1 MRDLADSYV
10 HFVLESDEVHRTHGL
25 DDDGFEELGSR
36 LIQQRHELGQLLARG
51 KAEAILPA
59 LRSFMFLRNIQ
70 ADLAPDDERRAA
82 YSFLQGIV
90 RALDH
95 QLSRHSG
102 QVLPTSVISTPPI
115 NLKTWQ
121 EVFEC
126 WRDYVENRPKPTT
139 IACNTAWKQ
148 LQKFAEAQGNLSP
161 AHVTPKTMSAL
172 VEKMRA
178 DKLSVKTINERLRKI
193 RSVYVIAMGRDMLQE
208 NPAER
213 TLGIKVPSHMKGREK
228 RKPFSP
234 AELQTIFGS
243 PIYTQQLRSRGQS
256 GEATYWIPVLMLYT
270 GARPEELA
278 GLRVEDV
285 MHKSTVGWYLN
296 VTDLPGPEDTD
307 LFEPPQKG
315 ATGSA
320 EHAGEE
326 RRHLKN
332 VASRRQ
338 IPLASELERL
348 GLLRYVEWVKQQGS
362 SSLFPTLTPDTHGK
376 LSGAHSKFFGRL
388 KRRLGINS
396 PYKTLYSLRHNM
408 KDFLEAA
415 NVPTRYLKRLL
426 GHTTGDGT
434 VTDGYGS
441 GLPLEQLADHFSK
454 VTFPGI
460 PAQPWMPGKG
470 YLSIR

>member
-1 MRDLADSYV
+1 
-10 HFVLESDEVHRTHGL
+10 
-25 DDDGFEELGSR
+25 
-36 LIQQRHELGQLLARG
+36 
-51 KAEAILPA
+51 
-59 LRSFMFLRNIQ
+59 
-70 ADLAPDDERRAA
+70 
-82 YSFLQGIV
+82 
-90 RALDH
+90 
-95 QLSRHSG
+95 
-102 QVLPTSVISTPPI
+102 
-115 NLKTWQ
+115 
-121 EVFEC
+121 
-126 WRDYVENRPKPTT
+126 
-139 IACNTAWKQ
+139 
-148 LQKFAEAQGNLSP
+148 
-161 AHVTPKTMSAL
+161 
-172 VEKMRA
+172 
-178 DKLSVKTINERLRKI
+178 
-193 RSVYVIAMGRDMLQE
+193 MGRAMLQE

-285 MHKSTVGWYLN
+285 MHESTVGWYLN